1 VRCAVLLSAA
11 GCGGSA
17 GPKLVPV
24 SGVVTIDG
32 EPFPKANVAFHPDVS
47 KGNKFPQ
54 YIPAGAAD
62 ESGKYELVTT
72 ARKGA
77 PEGWYKVVVIAPSPP
92 PGAEAPKV
100 GPPPFDRK
108 FTELEQTDLSIEVKA
123 GAPPGSY
130 DLDLTK

>member
-1 VRCAVLLSAA
+1 
-11 GCGGSA
+11 
-17 GPKLVPV
+17 
-24 SGVVTIDG
+24 
-32 EPFPKANVAFHPDVS
+32 
-47 KGNKFPQ
+47 
-54 YIPAGAAD
+54 
-62 ESGKYELVTT
+62 
-72 ARKGA
+72 
-77 PEGWYKVVVIAPSPP
+77 VVVIAPSPP